1 MPSSPVPLPAL
12 AAAAEAAEAAP
23 LSLPAYLAVVV
34 VIAVVAQ
41 WLAWAVR
48 VPSLLLL
55 LPAGFALG
63 QVLAPDAAMG
73 RGVVSA
79 AASVGVGII
88 LFEGSMTL
96 RFKELRGISGPV
108 IRLTTVVVAIAFVLL
123 SGAAWLVGIDW
134 RLAVLVGAIA
144 VVTGPTVINPILR
157 QMRPTRR
164 VSSLLRWEGI
174 VVDPIGAILAVLVFQ
189 AILAGREGDTLA
201 VIIAT
206 LALTIGVAVGFSVPV
221 GFALGAAVRR
231 HWVPDYLQGVLF
243 LAVAIAALVASNLI
257 ADEAGL
263 LTVTVLGVVL
273 GNQRGLRLV
282 VVREFQEHL
291 QVLLIGVLFVL
302 LAGRVSIAQLVDA
315 APQALALLALAVIVV
330 RPVSVLLGLR
340 GTAATR
346 QERLLL
352 AFMAPRGI
360 VAAAVTSVFA
370 LELQHAADATAERAA
385 DPAVVGDEA
394 GRLAAEAA
402 SLAGLGDQA
411 EQLVPVVFILIVG
424 TVAIYGLGVG
434 RLAERLGLAS
444 SSPHGVLFA
453 GASPWVVQAA
463 RQLEELE
470 VPTMVIAEHR
480 HDLAPARMKGLAT
493 VATNILSEF
502 AVEELELGGIGHFI
516 GATEIDSTN
525 STAAAEFAHIV
536 GRTASWQLRRDDD
549 PDQETP
555 VTRRPAPH
563 LVARYPFA
571 PAVTHARMVELGERG
586 YAVRRTTLSAKFD
599 VADFRAQHPEAVMMF
614 THRQGRLRVVTEGA
628 PPPQPGTVL
637 VAMMPE
643 RDLEGR
649 TERNAAKRAAKKGS
663 REAAPGARPRSARRT
678 A

>member
-1 MPSSPVPLPAL
+1 MPTTAALPCL
-12 AAAAEAAEAAP
+12 AASATDAVSP

-34 VIAVVAQ
+34 VIAVLAQ

-63 QVLAPDAAMG
+63 QLVTPDEVMG
-73 RGVVSA
+73 RDVVAA
-79 AASVGVGII
+79 AASIGVGVI

-96 RFKELRGISGPV
+96 RFKELRGLSGPV

-123 SGAAWLVGIDW
+123 SGAAWIVGVDP
-134 RLAVLVGAIA
+134 RLAVLVGAIV

-189 AILAGREGDTLA
+189 AILAGREGDTLG
-201 VIIAT
+201 VIVGN
-206 LALTIGVAVGFSVPV
+206 ALLTVGVAVGFAVPV
-221 GFALGAAVRR
+221 GFVLGSAVRR

-243 LAVAIAALVASNLI
+243 LSVAVAGLIASNLI

-273 GNQRGLRLV
+273 GNQRGLQLT

-302 LAGRVSIAQLVDA
+302 LAGRVSLDALVEVG
-315 APQALALLALAVIVV
+315 PQALAFLAIAVLLV
-330 RPVSVLLGLR
+330 RPISVLLGLR

-346 QERLLL
+346 EERLLL

-370 LELQHAADATAERAA
+370 LEFQHVADAMAQRALERPAGPEA
-385 DPAVVGDEA
+385 DA
-394 GRLAAEAA
+394 LAARSAA
-402 SLAGLGDQA
+402 LAELGEQA
-411 EQLVPVVFILIVG
+411 QQLVPLVFVLIVG

-444 SSPHGVLFA
+444 TSPQGVLFA
-453 GASPWVVQAA
+453 GTSPWVVQAA
-463 RQLEELE
+463 TRLDELG
-470 VPTMVIAEHR
+470 VPTMVLAETR
-480 HDLAPARMKGLAT
+480 RELAPARMQGLTT
-493 VATNILSEF
+493 VPTNILSEF
-502 AVEELELGGIGHFI
+502 AIEELELGGIGHFI

-525 STAAAEFAHIV
+525 STAAAEF
-536 GRTASWQLRRDDD
+536 GRILGKSSSYQLRRGDD
-549 PDQETP
+549 PDAGTRETQ
-555 VTRRPAPH
+555 RPAAH

-571 PAVTHARMVELGERG
+571 PALTHAQMTELSARG
-586 YAVRRTTLSAKFD
+586 HTVRRTTLSDRFGYD
-599 VADFRAQHPEAVMMF
+599 DFRHRHPEAVLMF
-614 THRQGRLRVVTEGA
+614 THRLGRLRVVTEGGVT
-628 PPPQPGTVL
+628 PGPGTVL
-637 VAMMPE
+637 VALMAE
-643 RDLEGR
+643 RDTEER
-649 TERNAAKRAAKKGS
+649 IERNAAKKASKREQADGS
-663 REAAPGARPRSARRT
+663 GGRP
-678 A
+678 

>member
-1 MPSSPVPLPAL
+1 MPSSLAALTLPAL
-12 AAAAEAAEAAP
+12 ATDVAP
-23 LSLPAYLAVVV
+23 ALSLPAYLAVVL
-34 VIAVVAQ
+34 VIAVAAQ
-41 WLAWAVR
+41 WVAWAVR

-55 LPAGFALG
+55 LPAGFTLG
-63 QVLAPDAAMG
+63 QVAAPDAVMG
-73 RGVVSA
+73 RDVVSA

-134 RLAVLVGAIA
+134 RLAILVGAIV

-201 VIIAT
+201 VILGT
-206 LALTIGVAVGFSVPV
+206 LALTVVVAVGFSIPV

-243 LAVAIAALVASNLI
+243 LSIAVAALVASNLL

-273 GNQRGLRLV
+273 GNQRGLRLT

-302 LAGRVSIAQLVDA
+302 LAGRVSVAQLADA
-315 APQALALLALAVIVV
+315 APQALAFLVLAVLLV
-330 RPVSVLLGLR
+330 RPLSVLLGLT
-340 GTAATR
+340 GTSATR

-370 LELQHAADATAERAA
+370 LELQHAAEARAELAR
-385 DPAVVGDEA
+385 DPAVVGDAA

-402 SLAGLGDQA
+402 SLAELGEQA
-411 EQLVPVVFILIVG
+411 QQLVPIVFILIVG
-424 TVAIYGLGVG
+424 TVAVYGLGVG

-444 SSPHGVLFA
+444 SSPQGVLFA

-463 RQLEELE
+463 QQLEELD

-480 HDLAPARMKGLAT
+480 HDLAPARMKGLST

-502 AVEELELGGIGHFI
+502 AVGELELGGIGHFI

-536 GRTASWQLRRDDD
+536 GRTASWQLRRGDD
-549 PDQETP
+549 PDAEMSE
-555 VTRRPAPH
+555 TRRPAPH
-563 LVARYPFA
+563 LVARYPFS
-571 PAVTHARMVELGERG
+571 PAVTHSRMVELGERG
-586 YAVRRTTLSAKFD
+586 YAVRRTTLSEKFD
-599 VADFRAQHPEAVMMF
+599 VADFRAQHPEAVLMF
-614 THRQGRLRVVTEGA
+614 THRQGRLRVVTEGSD
-628 PPPQPGTVL
+628 PPAAGTVL
-637 VAMMPE
+637 VAMMRE
-643 RDLEGR
+643 RDVEGR
-649 TERNAAKRAAKKGS
+649 TERNAAKKAAKRTSKDAGRRREPAGS
-663 REAAPGARPRSARRT
+663 
-678 A
+678 